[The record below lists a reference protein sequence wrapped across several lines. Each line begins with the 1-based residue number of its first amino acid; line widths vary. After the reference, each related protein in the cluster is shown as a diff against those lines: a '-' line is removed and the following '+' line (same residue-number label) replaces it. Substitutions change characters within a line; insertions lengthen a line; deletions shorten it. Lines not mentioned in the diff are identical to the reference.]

1 MADGKVKKLASNL
14 GIFAIGNLGSKLI
27 SFILIPIF
35 TRYMSTAH
43 FGQVDLITTTVNMLL
58 PIVALSI
65 ADAVFRFVMDTDADV
80 KAIFST
86 SLSFTLCTF
95 LLAIV
100 ALPLMIFFQVQYAG
114 YLLVYLAF
122 GLLKALFQNFIRGI
136 GYVRIFAM
144 NGLLSSVVLAVIDKV
159 SADRNTLKNE

>member
-80 KAIFST
+80 KAIFQR
-86 SLSFTLCTF
+86 
-95 LLAIV
+95 V
-100 ALPLMIFFQVQYAG
+100 YRLPCVRF
-114 YLLVYLAF
+114 YL
-122 GLLKALFQNFIRGI
+122 R
-136 GYVRIFAM
+136 
-144 NGLLSSVVLAVIDKV
+144 
-159 SADRNTLKNE
+159 